1 MLENTNIKQFYPG
14 PILNKT
20 LDITD
25 FLFKDP
31 EQIHITYTYKNEDGS
46 LDNRELTYGTEYEVA
61 KILPSDVTQADAAL
75 TASTG
80 RVTLKADINVALGER
95 LTIYRESEI
104 IQETQYPRT
113 GPFPAASHEGALD
126 YLTMQNQEQQDQI
139 DRSLKVPIST
149 ANFDGALPIPV
160 PARALKIND
169 SGSGFEFSEYDPD
182 TALETTK
189 EYMEGA
195 QTAASN
201 ALASQNA
208 AASSASAAASSVTEA
223 GNLVTSGIADIND
236 LVTAA
241 DENLDAKIDAG
252 ATTLNNTI
260 NTFKTYMNE
269 NPYSGKT
276 IGEFFWTFRKDT
288 INGAYECNGQEF
300 EKSLFSGDQNPYD
313 LLVAGKLPVKTY
325 EEYQA
330 EIEAHGVCTYF
341 GLDTINQK
349 FKVPKIKEIYV
360 QADEVSKVG
369 QFVSESLPNV
379 TGYLGLNG
387 QSTAAWW
394 SDNGQ
399 SGALYGEKRSNDY
412 GQGKTELQGATVDS
426 STAQYNTIVFNASRS
441 SSTYQDNAKVQP
453 NSIKLRPMVQLVT
466 SATEVSF
473 ADYEE
478 QFTAAL
484 NKAISALSIT
494 GQKYLE
500 NLTPNKFVQFS
511 NRRRIKIKGDTYL
524 RLDTQTKNYTVVGS
538 PTITDD
544 GVASGFNNSN
554 YLITPSVDFIANNSF
569 EFSFK
574 FNIATKQSRYSR
586 FFSSVNNGRFRCAIN
601 DKKLI
606 ELVGNDNQMVAYTLN
621 DYTYGQDYWVKC
633 GYSDGKFYIEGS
645 DDGVHY
651 TLLVTNQ
658 YANTFT
664 SLKDSFYIG
673 SGGAVTL
680 NRYLENGSI
689 DLKSFSIT
697 VDGKEVYKPL
707 VGPLWYSNLKD
718 IEVEAESLLD
728 EGGTF
733 QNGKA
738 YSLFLVPNTNYD
750 GVELKVSLNST
761 APTGY
766 TPNDTRRIGGW
777 HTECANVGDTSSWA
791 PNHKLNGWLAGDIL
805 PHSVWTLYHRPY
817 ASPNNTIYIP
827 CGIPF
832 WRTIYDHSGTLA
844 TTNFEFGG
852 TITRNRSFYGHMQDM
867 MHAGYI
873 LPTYEQAAISGF
885 DCEPLKAIM
894 GKAEASVTTAGGHV
908 NESNHRIV
916 SSYGAEDCVGCTWK
930 ITTIGAIGGSGW
942 NTDPSVGVHQYGSV
956 NVLLVGGYWANSG
969 NAGPF
974 ATDGSDSALTASS
987 GVASF
992 GVSYPLPRKSEGNV

>member
-46 LDNRELTYGTEYEVA
+46 LDNRELIYGTEYEVA

-80 RVTLKADINVALGER
+80 RVTLKADINVVLGER

-208 AASSASAAASSVTEA
+208 AASSANSAANSATEA

-236 LVTAA
+236 LIAAA
-241 DENLDAKIDAG
+241 DNNLDAKIDTG
-252 ATTLNNTI
+252 ATTLTNTI
-260 NTFKTYMNE
+260 DTFKTYMNE

-341 GLDTINQK
+341 GLDTTNQK

-360 QADEVSKVG
+360 LADEVSKIG
-369 QFVSESLPNV
+369 QYVSESLPNV
-379 TGYLGLNG
+379 TGYVTGNRMPWGIYSSDDSALHGYGNEKITT
-387 QSTAAWW
+387 TADIYIA
-394 SDNGQ
+394 G
-399 SGALYGEKRSNDY
+399 
-412 GQGKTELQGATVDS
+412 VDS
-426 STAQYNTIVFNASRS
+426 AMHYQTSQMGLDLSKNNA
-441 SSTYQDNAKVQP
+441 TYQDNAKVQP

-484 NKAISALSIT
+484 NNAIANLTAT
-494 GQKYLE
+494 GQAYLKD
-500 NLTPNKFVQFS
+500 LTPNRFIQFS
-511 NRRRIKIKGDTYL
+511 NRRRVKIKGNTFL
-524 RLDTQTKNYTVVGS
+524 RLDC
-538 PTITDD
+538 
-544 GVASGFNNSN
+544 
-554 YLITPSVDFIANNSF
+554 PSQN
-569 EFSFK
+569 K
-574 FNIATKQSRYSR
+574 T
-586 FFSSVNNGRFRCAIN
+586 
-601 DKKLI
+601 
-606 ELVGNDNQMVAYTLN
+606 
-621 DYTYGQDYWVKC
+621 
-633 GYSDGKFYIEGS
+633 
-645 DDGVHY
+645 
-651 TLLVTNQ
+651 
-658 YANTFT
+658 
-664 SLKDSFYIG
+664 
-673 SGGAVTL
+673 
-680 NRYLENGSI
+680 
-689 DLKSFSIT
+689 
-697 VDGKEVYKPL
+697 
-707 VGPLWYSNLKD
+707 LWYSNLND
-718 IEVEAESLLD
+718 VEIEAETLLD

-738 YSLFLVPNTNYD
+738 YNLFLVPNANYD

-766 TPNDTRRIGGW
+766 TPGDTRRIGGW
-777 HTECANVGDTSSWA
+777 HTLCVAVGDTSSWA

-805 PHSVWTLYHRPY
+805 PQSVWTYYHRPY

-942 NTDPSVGVHQYGSV
+942 STDPSVGVHQYGNV
-956 NVLLVGGYWANSG
+956 NVLRVGGLWDDSG

-974 ATDGSDSALTASS
+974 ATAGSASALTAISY
-987 GVASF
+987 VASF

>member
-80 RVTLKADINVALGER
+80 RVTLKADINVVLGER

-104 IQETQYPRT
+104 IQEAQYPRT

-208 AASSASAAASSVTEA
+208 AASSASSAANSVTEA
-223 GNLVTSGIADIND
+223 GNV
-236 LVTAA
+236 V
-241 DENLDAKIDAG
+241 DAG
-252 ATTLNNTI
+252 VTTLNNTI

-300 EKSLFSGDQNPYD
+300 AKSLFSGDQNPYD

-341 GLDTINQK
+341 GLDTTNQK

-360 QADEVSKVG
+360 QADEISKVG
-369 QFVSESLPNV
+369 QFVSESLPNING
-379 TGYLGLNG
+379 TLGMASD
-387 QSTAAWW
+387 STPL
-394 SDNGQ
+394 
-399 SGALYGEKRSNDY
+399 SGAFYSYQESSN
-412 GQGKTELQGATVDS
+412 V
-426 STAQYNTIVFNASRS
+426 NTNNTSAARNTTWGMKFSAKHS
-441 SSTYQDNAKVQP
+441 SSVYQDNAKVQP

-484 NKAISALSIT
+484 NNAIANLTAT
-494 GQKYLE
+494 GQAYLE
-500 NLTPNKFVQFS
+500 DLTPNRFLQFS
-511 NRRRIKIKGDTYL
+511 NRRRIKIKGNTFL
-524 RLDTQTKNYTVVGS
+524 RLDC
-538 PTITDD
+538 
-544 GVASGFNNSN
+544 
-554 YLITPSVDFIANNSF
+554 PSQN
-569 EFSFK
+569 K
-574 FNIATKQSRYSR
+574 T
-586 FFSSVNNGRFRCAIN
+586 
-601 DKKLI
+601 
-606 ELVGNDNQMVAYTLN
+606 
-621 DYTYGQDYWVKC
+621 
-633 GYSDGKFYIEGS
+633 
-645 DDGVHY
+645 
-651 TLLVTNQ
+651 
-658 YANTFT
+658 
-664 SLKDSFYIG
+664 
-673 SGGAVTL
+673 
-680 NRYLENGSI
+680 
-689 DLKSFSIT
+689 
-697 VDGKEVYKPL
+697 
-707 VGPLWYSNLKD
+707 LWYSNLND
-718 IEVEAESLLD
+718 IEIEAETLLD

-738 YSLFLVPNTNYD
+738 YNLFLVPNANYD

-766 TPNDTRRIGGW
+766 TPGDTRRIGGW
-777 HTECANVGDTSSWA
+777 HTLCVAVGDTSTWA
-791 PNHKLNGWLAGDIL
+791 PDHKLNGWLAGDIL
-805 PHSVWTLYHRPY
+805 PQSVWTLYHRPY

-832 WRTIYDHSGTLA
+832 WRTIYDHSGSML
-844 TTNFEFGG
+844 TTNFEYGG
-852 TITRNRSFYGHMQDM
+852 TVTRSKSFYGHMIDM
-867 MHAGYI
+867 MYAGYI

-885 DCEPLKAIM
+885 DCEPLKAVM

-908 NESNHRIV
+908 NESNHRII
-916 SSYGAEDCVGCTWK
+916 SSYGAEDCAGCTWK

-942 NTDPSVGVHQYGSV
+942 NTDPSVGIHQYGSV
-956 NVLLVGGYWANSG
+956 NVLPVGGYCNNSG

-974 ATDGSDSALTASS
+974 ATNGNLSALTAASN
-987 GVASF
+987 VASF

>member
-80 RVTLKADINVALGER
+80 RVTLKADINVVLGER

-104 IQETQYPRT
+104 IQEAQYPRT

-201 ALASQNA
+201 ALTSQNA
-208 AASSASAAASSVTEA
+208 AASSASSAANSATEA
-223 GNLVTSGIADIND
+223 GNLVASGITDIND

-313 LLVAGKLPVKTY
+313 LLVASKLPVKTY

-330 EIEAHGVCTYF
+330 EIETHGVCTYF
-341 GLDTINQK
+341 GLDTTNQK

-360 QADEVSKVG
+360 QADEADKVG
-369 QFVSESLPNV
+369 QYVSESLPNV
-379 TGYLGLNG
+379 TGAIKGTRRVDNN
-387 QSTAAWW
+387 QSPSNSALRWDTTTYTQKMVQAAGTASADINLDLSW
-394 SDNGQ
+394 N
-399 SGALYGEKRSNDY
+399 
-412 GQGKTELQGATVDS
+412 
-426 STAQYNTIVFNASRS
+426 NAI
-441 SSTYQDNAKVQP
+441 YQDNAKVQP

-478 QFTAAL
+478 QFTTAL
-484 NKAISALSIT
+484 NNAIANLTAT
-494 GQKYLE
+494 GQAYLE
-500 NLTPNKFVQFS
+500 DLTPNRFMQFS
-511 NRRRIKIKGDTYL
+511 NRRRIKIKGNTFL
-524 RLDTQTKNYTVVGS
+524 RLDC
-538 PTITDD
+538 
-544 GVASGFNNSN
+544 
-554 YLITPSVDFIANNSF
+554 PSQN
-569 EFSFK
+569 K
-574 FNIATKQSRYSR
+574 T
-586 FFSSVNNGRFRCAIN
+586 
-601 DKKLI
+601 
-606 ELVGNDNQMVAYTLN
+606 
-621 DYTYGQDYWVKC
+621 
-633 GYSDGKFYIEGS
+633 
-645 DDGVHY
+645 
-651 TLLVTNQ
+651 
-658 YANTFT
+658 
-664 SLKDSFYIG
+664 
-673 SGGAVTL
+673 
-680 NRYLENGSI
+680 
-689 DLKSFSIT
+689 
-697 VDGKEVYKPL
+697 
-707 VGPLWYSNLKD
+707 LWYSNLND
-718 IEVEAESLLD
+718 IEIEAETLLD

-738 YSLFLVPNTNYD
+738 YNLFLVPNANYD

-766 TPNDTRRIGGW
+766 TPGDTRRIGGW
-777 HTECANVGDTSSWA
+777 HTLCVAVGDTSTWA
-791 PNHKLNGWLAGDIL
+791 PDHKLNGWLAGDIL
-805 PHSVWTLYHRPY
+805 PQSVWTLYHRPY

-832 WRTIYDHSGTLA
+832 WRTIYDHSGSML
-844 TTNFEFGG
+844 TTNFEYGG
-852 TITRNRSFYGHMQDM
+852 TVTRSKSFYGHMIDM
-867 MHAGYI
+867 MYAGYI

-885 DCEPLKAIM
+885 DCEPLKAVM

-916 SSYGAEDCVGCTWK
+916 SSYGAEDCAGCTWK
-930 ITTIGAIGGSGW
+930 ITTIGAIGGSEW
-942 NTDPSVGVHQYGSV
+942 NTDPSVGIHQYGSV
-956 NVLLVGGYWANSG
+956 NVLHVGGHWVDSG
-969 NAGPF
+969 DAGPF
-974 ATDGSDSALTASS
+974 ATIGGASALTAYSN
-987 GVASF
+987 VASF
-992 GVSYPLPRKSEGNV
+992 GVSYPLPRKSEGNG